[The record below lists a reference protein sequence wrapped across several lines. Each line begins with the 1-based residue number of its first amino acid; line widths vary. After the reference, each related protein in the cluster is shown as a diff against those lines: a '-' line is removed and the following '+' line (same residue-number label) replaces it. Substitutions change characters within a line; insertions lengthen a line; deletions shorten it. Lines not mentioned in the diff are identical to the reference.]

1 MDLRIDQ
8 PIWLLLVIPLVLY
21 MIWILKTKTLQT
33 REHWFIFFLRFIAIF
48 CLLFA
53 ATSPYL
59 SLPIRQQ
66 QVVFLVD
73 RSASMKG
80 TDKNV
85 ASWIEESLKTRK
97 DKQNVGVYSFA
108 KGIQTDVGITNVA
121 IQLPKW
127 QDLSDTSETN
137 IASALQLVTNLLP
150 KNKASRLV
158 LLSDGLET
166 NGNVENQLNY
176 FKNNNI
182 QIDTVQ
188 LANNQVADTAIT
200 DFQTPN
206 IAYEGEEQPLQV
218 QIETTEPTDGEL
230 VITLNDETI
239 AKKNVSLDVGK
250 NTITVKHIANK
261 QGLLKYEAILKVK
274 NDTFIENNKWMSI
287 TNVKGTPRVLLVH
300 GNNQSTTLAK
310 IIGRK
315 ELTIKNIAAS
325 ELPSS
330 QTSYLQYEAIIFDNV
345 PGHEVGEAKMRL
357 IEQSVKNFGVG
368 FMMVG
373 GDNSFGLGGYFKTPI
388 EKLLPVEM
396 EVKGKEQ
403 LPSLGLVIVMDRSGS
418 MSGNKIELAKEA
430 SARSVEL
437 LRKSDTFGFIAF
449 DSQPWSIIDTAPLK
463 NKKQAIKDILA
474 VNPEGGTEIYQS
486 LQMAYEQ
493 LKPLKLQRKH
503 IILLT
508 DGQSSTNASYEVLTA
523 EGKKSNITMST
534 VAIGDDADR
543 KLLEELS
550 RFGNGRFYD
559 VRDEETIPSILAR
572 ETSMMTRTYI
582 EDHPFYPIISS
593 VTPWDT
599 LFNDGVPQMNAYIA
613 TTAKQT
619 AKVIAKS
626 EKDDPVITQ
635 WNYGLGKS
643 IAYTSDTSGKWA
655 GDWARWNKWSQF
667 WNLAVS
673 EILPSFDEVPYS
685 ISQQTDGSY
694 LITDVA
700 QKSAFMDISV
710 VDDDGKDVEITEE
723 TIAPGKTKVYIDHKP
738 GLVYFSV
745 SNEDNGTFKAG
756 ITIPYN
762 KEYQLQQPNSE
773 LLQQIAKSTG
783 GKMLEKPKE
792 AFRNL
797 PKSSFEQQ
805 NITIWFVLIAM
816 VLFFVDIT
824 LRRFGW
830 KTIRGGVLIRENSTK
845 TEKQIEDKRLDVES
859 LLKKK
864 RK

>member
-8 PIWLLLVIPLVLY
+8 PIWLLLAIPLIVY
-21 MIWILKTKTLQT
+21 IIWFLKKKTLRT
-33 REHWFIFFLRFIAIF
+33 REHWVIFFLRFIAFF

-66 QVVFLVD
+66 QVVFLID

-80 TDKNV
+80 TDV
-85 ASWIEESLKTRK
+85 SVGSWIEEGLKIRK
-97 DKQNVGVYSFA
+97 NEQSVGVYSFA
-108 KGIQTDVGITNVA
+108 KGIQTDVGITNEA

-137 IASALQLVTNLLP
+137 IASALQLVTNMLP
-150 KNKASRLV
+150 KNKASRIV

-166 NGNVENQLNY
+166 TGNIENQLNY
-176 FKNNNI
+176 FKNNHI

-188 LANNQVADTAIT
+188 LTNNQVTDTAIT

-206 IAYEGEEQPLQV
+206 IAYEGEEQSLQV
-218 QIETTEPTDGEL
+218 QLETTEPTDGEL

-239 AKKNVSLDVGK
+239 AKKNVSLDAGK
-250 NTITVKHIANK
+250 NTITFKNVANK

-274 NDTFIENNKWMSI
+274 NDTFIENNKWMSV
-287 TNVKGTPRVLLVH
+287 TNVEGPPRVLLVYAD
-300 GNNQSTTLAK
+300 GKSTHLSK
-310 IIGRK
+310 YIK
-315 ELTIKNIAAS
+315 QKKLTVKTISAS
-325 ELPSS
+325 ELPST
-330 QTSYLQYEAIIFDNV
+330 QTSYLQYDAIIFDNV
-345 PGHEVGEAKMRL
+345 PGHEVGEAKMGM

-368 FMMVG
+368 FMMTG
-373 GDNSFGLGGYFKTPI
+373 GDSSFGLGGYFKTPI
-388 EKLLPVEM
+388 EQLLPVEM

-418 MSGNKIELAKEA
+418 MAGNKIELAKEA

-437 LRKSDTFGFIAF
+437 LRKNDTFGFIAF
-449 DSQPWSIIDTAPLK
+449 DSQPWSIINTAPLK
-463 NKKQAIKDILA
+463 NKTQAIKEILS
-474 VNPEGGTEIYQS
+474 VSPEGGTEIFQS
-486 LQMAYEQ
+486 LQMAYQQ
-493 LKPLKLQRKH
+493 LEALKLQRKH

-508 DGQSSTNASYEVLTA
+508 DGQSSTNASYEMLIE
-523 EGKKSNITMST
+523 EGKKSNITLST

-543 KLLEELS
+543 QLLEELS
-550 RFGNGRFYD
+550 RFGTGRFYD
-559 VRDEETIPSILAR
+559 VRDEETIPSILSR

-582 EDHPFYPIISS
+582 EDHPFYPNISS
-593 VTPWDT
+593 VIPWDT
-599 LFNDGVPQMNAYIA
+599 LFTDGVPQMNAYIA

-626 EKDDPVITQ
+626 EKADPVIAQ

-643 IAYTSDTSGKWA
+643 IAYTSDTDGKWA
-655 GDWARWNKWSQF
+655 GDWARWSEWSKF

-673 EILPSFDEVPYS
+673 EILPSYEEVPYS
-685 ISQQTDGSY
+685 ISKQLDGSY
-694 LITDVA
+694 LVTDVA
-700 QKSAFMDISV
+700 KKSAFMDISV
-710 VDDDGKDVEITEE
+710 VDDTGKKVEITEE
-723 TIAPGKTKVYIDHKP
+723 TIAPGKTKVFINHKP

-745 SNEDNGTFKAG
+745 SNENNGSYKAG

-762 KEYQLQQPNSE
+762 KEYQMQQPNSE

-783 GKMLEKPKE
+783 GKVLEDPKE

-797 PKSSFEQQ
+797 PKKSFEQQ

-816 VLFFVDIT
+816 ILFFLDIT

-830 KTIRGGVLIRENSTK
+830 KTIRGILLRDNSRK
-845 TEKQIEDKRLDVES
+845 TEEQTEEKRLDVET